1 MKGKKLK
8 NRKLMMYGIALLI
21 AALNVSIYSGNAE
34 KQRVVIVKGEID
46 TTKSL
51 DEQLE
56 QFTTVEMKK
65 NDASKLGNSVVKDLS
80 ELSDKRISV
89 ALTEGSPIPKA
100 LLLEGKGFGQFA
112 SSTKEYQTVY
122 NIVGGAA
129 QLPKGVKAGD
139 KIDISIMT
147 ISSDGKKLQRL
158 DVLMKNVEIYSLT
171 ETDVYVKVS
180 QSAFG
185 ELTVAKTL
193 GDFVLQLPG
202 QKDVP
207 RCETLTEEDK
217 LKKECYSD
225 DDKPSSV
232 KAEDIINKIQDGK
245 VINQS
250 EVDKVEKLKAANSTN
265 EELTTN
271 NTSESGSEASTD
283 KQQSGEVEN
292 RQGIDEKINDF
303 NEQ

>member
-1 MKGKKLK
+1 LKGKKLK

-21 AALNVSIYSGNAE
+21 AGLNVSIYSGNAE

-46 TTKSL
+46 TTKAL

-147 ISSDGKKLQRL
+147 TSSDGK
-158 DVLMKNVEIYSLT
+158 
-171 ETDVYVKVS
+171 
-180 QSAFG
+180 
-185 ELTVAKTL
+185 
-193 GDFVLQLPG
+193 
-202 QKDVP
+202 
-207 RCETLTEEDK
+207 
-217 LKKECYSD
+217 
-225 DDKPSSV
+225 
-232 KAEDIINKIQDGK
+232 
-245 VINQS
+245 
-250 EVDKVEKLKAANSTN
+250 DKVEKLKDANSTK
-265 EELTTN
+265 EELTN
-271 NTSESGSEASTD
+271 SSTD
-283 KQQSGEVEN
+283 VSENETSNDNQQSDEVEN
-292 RQGIDEKINDF
+292 RQGIDEKINEF